1 MRFPASHLAFPLRVL
16 SRCLLGGLVLAA
28 AFAMAVPGTSVRETT
43 PAAAAGAINPLTAAE
58 VVAASATIDQFVN
71 ARLERMG
78 VTAPGPASDAEL
90 LRRAYLSILGRIPTA
105 DEALAFL
112 GSTASAKRSMLID
125 RLMQN
130 EARVHREFTW
140 WADLLRV
147 QTQMNN
153 RPGIAFIDWLKERI
167 RNNVPY
173 DSMVR
178 QMLTAEGAALADGN
192 GATGFWLRDAGM
204 PLDRMANVSQVFL
217 GTQIGCAQCHD
228 HPFDAWKRRQF
239 FEFAAYLHGSDA
251 RRDLPGGRETKQL
264 IKQQEDSL
272 TPEERKV
279 LRRIGDSV
287 GLRVNSTVRSN
298 IELPED
304 YQYADAKPKDKVEA
318 AVIFGPAIPLAK
330 GQDPRVAFAAWMT
343 SAENPRFALVIANRM
358 WKRAFG
364 IGLIEPI
371 DDLRDDTVASD
382 PALMDFL
389 TRLMVSVTYDLRAFQ
404 TILYQ
409 TTAWQRQADRS
420 EFDPDATPTFASPRV
435 TRLGAEQLWDSLMT
449 LAVADIDRK
458 KGEDATAL
466 HVFYNEHKSVE
477 GEQLLELVRTTA
489 RALEM
494 GQAIRQQLQKERG
507 SLPGARGKE
516 LEDIRKRIA
525 QLNTQRD
532 SLAERFE
539 PVRYKGK
546 GGGNDWL
553 RAAELLQ
560 PVAPGHFLRVFGQSD
575 REFIENAT
583 SSPAVTQALFLMNG
597 PFENALFKDGSPLRS
612 TLAKATDE
620 ASRVRACYLSI
631 LSRSP
636 DLDELK
642 LGTAYLVRY
651 GDEGLHDL
659 VWSLVNAN
667 EFLFLP

>member
-343 SAENPRFALVIANRM
+343 SAENPRFAVVIANRM

-420 EFDPDATPTFASPRV
+420 EYDPEATPSFASPR
-435 TRLGAEQLWDSLMT
+435 TNRLEAEQVWDSLLT
-449 LAVADIDRK
+449 LTVPDLDRK

-466 HVFYNEHKSVE
+466 HSFYNDHKDLE
-477 GEQLLELVRTTA
+477 GEQIIALA
-489 RALEM
+489 RATAKAREIGQEIRKQLE
-494 GQAIRQQLQKERG
+494 QTRVALRRAK
-507 SLPGARGKE
+507 GKE
-516 LEDIRKRIA
+516 AEDLRIRLA
-525 QLNTQRD
+525 QLNAQRE
-532 SLAERFE
+532 SLSDRFD
-539 PVRYKGK
+539 PGRYNGK
-546 GGGNDWL
+546 GGGGNWI
-553 RAAELLQ
+553 RAAELPQ
-560 PVAPGHFLRVFGQSD
+560 PAAPGHFLRVFGQSD
-575 REFIENAT
+575 RELIENA
-583 SSPAVTQALFLMNG
+583 SASPAVTQALFLMNG
-597 PFENALFKDGSPLRS
+597 PLEKELFKDGSPLRA
-612 TLAKATDE
+612 TLEKATDE
-620 ASRVRACYLSI
+620 VSRVRACYLAV

-636 DLDELK
+636 DVDELT

-651 GDEGLHDL
+651 GNDGVRDL
-659 VWSLVNAN
+659 VWALINAN